1 MSHRKLEKPIK
12 GNLEFLPKRR
22 TRYHTGKIKSLAP
35 HLTAFAGVK
44 AGVTH
49 VVIEYERIES
59 LLDKKEKIE
68 AVTILETPPMRVVG
82 IVGYIETL
90 KGLRSLTSLWCG
102 QVSDSF
108 KRRLYKNWHC
118 SKKRAFSNYYE
129 NLKGYKNFSEKQ
141 KNRIIKYCSVVRLIC
156 HTQPEKMNLK
166 TKKANIYEIQ
176 INGGDIKQKVEFG
189 YSLFEKEVS
198 VD

>member
-82 IVGYIETL
+82 IVETL
-90 KGLRSLTSLWCG
+90 KGLRSLTSLWRG

-118 SKKRAFSNYYE
+118 FKKRAFSNY
-129 NLKGYKNFSEKQ
+129 
-141 KNRIIKYCSVVRLIC
+141 
-156 HTQPEKMNLK
+156 
-166 TKKANIYEIQ
+166 
-176 INGGDIKQKVEFG
+176 
-189 YSLFEKEVS
+189 
-198 VD
+198 

>member
-44 AGVTH
+44 AGMTH
-49 VVIEYERIES
+49 VVREYERIGS
-59 LLDKKEKIE
+59 LLDKKEKVE

-118 SKKRAFSNYYE
+118 SKKRAFSNY
-129 NLKGYKNFSEKQ
+129 
-141 KNRIIKYCSVVRLIC
+141 
-156 HTQPEKMNLK
+156 
-166 TKKANIYEIQ
+166 
-176 INGGDIKQKVEFG
+176 
-189 YSLFEKEVS
+189 
-198 VD
+198 